1 MQRFSL
7 HQRAAARSERPR
19 PSQERLPLKGRFQI
33 QHVRNGLLLATYD
46 ADNGVVDVGV
56 NRIFNEYFRNG
67 TSSSAFYLGII
78 NNASFSALSASDTMA
93 SHAGWIEFTGYD
105 QSTRVAWGPDA
116 AASRSITNSTP
127 AQFDITGSATLYGLF
142 VVDNSTKSGT
152 SGNLWSTAAFN
163 SGTVSVTNGDVL
175 KITYS
180 LSA

>member
-1 MQRFSL
+1 MAPKIRTPLPSKFTRFSTVAFAAVPSAPSLNHFSEESMQRFSL

-93 SHAGWIEFTGYD
+93 SHA
-105 QSTRVAWGPDA
+105 
-116 AASRSITNSTP
+116 
-127 AQFDITGSATLYGLF
+127 
-142 VVDNSTKSGT
+142 
-152 SGNLWSTAAFN
+152 
-163 SGTVSVTNGDVL
+163 
-175 KITYS
+175 
-180 LSA
+180 